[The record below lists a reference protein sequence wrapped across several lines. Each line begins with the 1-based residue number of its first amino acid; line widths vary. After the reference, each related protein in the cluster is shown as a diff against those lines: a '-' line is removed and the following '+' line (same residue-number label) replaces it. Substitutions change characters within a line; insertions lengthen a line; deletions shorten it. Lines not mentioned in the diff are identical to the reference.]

1 MNQESAIRENSRIVP
16 TLIESSILDLEVEGN
31 PGRKSRNRL
40 FQIQGILGIL
50 EIHSLDKRNTAECL
64 WCIDVDLKVFAYH

>member
-31 PGRKSRNRL
+31 PGRNRL

-50 EIHSLDKRNTAECL
+50 EIHSFDKRNTAECL

>member
-31 PGRKSRNRL
+31 PGRNRL

-50 EIHSLDKRNTAECL
+50 ETHSLDKRNTAECL

>member
-16 TLIESSILDLEVEGN
+16 TLIESSILDLEVG
-31 PGRKSRNRL
+31 NRL

-50 EIHSLDKRNTAECL
+50 ETHSLDKRNTAECL